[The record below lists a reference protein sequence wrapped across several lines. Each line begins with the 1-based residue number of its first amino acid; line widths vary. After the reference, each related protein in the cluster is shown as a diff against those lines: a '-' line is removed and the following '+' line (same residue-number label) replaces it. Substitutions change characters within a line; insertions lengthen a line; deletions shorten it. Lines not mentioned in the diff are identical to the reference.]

1 MIYVEILGR
10 MGNQMFSYAMAR
22 KLQSKDPKQN
32 IAFDFSNF
40 EFNDD
45 TWINYM
51 EFFKC
56 SNNVCVE
63 KRKLNLVQRSVLH
76 MYYKK
81 RHRVNTWKDV
91 KALEDRYSNILEIF
105 GIYMYTIGYHQFR
118 YKSMFKNKL
127 VMGFYE
133 SPRFFDSI
141 KDIIREDFSVE
152 MNSAYGKEIAEDILK
167 HKAIAVGVRRGDFV
181 SKINKNYCDVCTPK
195 YYEDGIETIR
205 NKLENKE
212 TDLKVFFFTDDIEWT
227 EANIACDLNKEYITA
242 SVSGELK
249 PWEMLHLLSLCK
261 YQVISNS
268 SFFWWGQY
276 LNSSLDKIVV
286 APDKWRNTEEGL
298 YNDIYQENWIC
309 IGTEGL

>member
-22 KLQSKDPKQN
+22 KLQSKDPGQG

-40 EFNDD
+40 EFNDE

-51 EFFKC
+51 EYFKC
-56 SNNVCVE
+56 SNNVHIE
-63 KRKLNLVQRSVLH
+63 KRKLNLIQRSVL
-76 MYYKK
+76 YIYFKK
-81 RHRVNTWKDV
+81 RTRIHTWNDV
-91 KALEDRYSNILEIF
+91 RALEDRYSNILEIF

-141 KDIIREDFSVE
+141 NDIIRDDFSVE
-152 MNSAYGKEIAEDILK
+152 MNSDCAKKIAEDILQ
-167 HKAIAVGVRRGDFV
+167 HTAIAVGVRRGDFV
-181 SKINKNYCDVCTPK
+181 SAENKNYCDVCTPK
-195 YYEDGIETIR
+195 YYEIGVEILKK
-205 NKLENKE
+205 KLESKATN
-212 TDLKVFFFTDDIEWT
+212 LKVFFFTDDIEWT
-227 EANIACDLNKEYITA
+227 ETNISCDLDKTYITS
-242 SVSGELK
+242 SVSGNLK

-276 LNSSLDKIVV
+276 LNDSLDKIVV
-286 APDKWRNTEEGL
+286 APDKWRNNESGL

-309 IGTEGL
+309 IGAEG

>member
-22 KLQSKDPKQN
+22 KLQSKDPGQG

-40 EFNDD
+40 EFNDE

-51 EFFKC
+51 EYFKC
-56 SNNVCVE
+56 SNNVHIE
-63 KRKLNLVQRSVLH
+63 KRKLNLIQRSVL
-76 MYYKK
+76 YIYFKK
-81 RHRVNTWKDV
+81 RKRVQTWNDV

-133 SPRFFDSI
+133 SPRFFDGI
-141 KDIIREDFSVE
+141 NDIIRDDFSVE
-152 MNSAYGKEIAEDILK
+152 MNSDCVKKIAEDILQ
-167 HKAIAVGVRRGDFV
+167 HTAIAVGVRRGDFV
-181 SKINKNYCDVCTPK
+181 SAENKNYCDVCAPK
-195 YYEDGIETIR
+195 YYETGIEILKK
-205 NKLENKE
+205 KLESKTTN
-212 TDLKVFFFTDDIEWT
+212 LKVYFFTDDIEWT
-227 EANIACDLNKEYITA
+227 ETNISCDLDKTYITS
-242 SVSGELK
+242 SVSGNLK

-276 LNSSLDKIVV
+276 LNDSLDKIVV
-286 APDKWRNTEEGL
+286 APDKWRNNESAL

-309 IGTEGL
+309 IGAED

>member
-22 KLQSKDPKQN
+22 KIQSNIPEQN

-40 EFNDD
+40 EFNDE

-51 EFFKC
+51 EYFKC
-56 SNNVCVE
+56 SNNVHIE

-76 MYYKK
+76 IYYKK
-81 RHRVNTWKDV
+81 RKRVSTWNEV
-91 KALEDRYSNILEIF
+91 KALEDRCSNLLEIF
-105 GIYMYTIGYHQFR
+105 GIYMYTLGYHQFR

-133 SPRFFDSI
+133 SPRFFDSV
-141 KDIIREDFSVE
+141 KDIIREEFSVE
-152 MNSAYGKEIAEDILK
+152 MNSEYAKRIEEDILQ
-167 HKAIAVGVRRGDFV
+167 HTAIAVGVRRGDFV
-181 SKINKNYCDVCTPK
+181 SIDNKNYCDVCTPK
-195 YYEDGIETIR
+195 YYEDGIEIIK
-205 NKLENKE
+205 NKLKRESLN
-212 TDLKVFFFTDDIEWT
+212 LKVYFFTDDIEWT
-227 EANIACDLNKEYITA
+227 EENIACDLDRAYITS
-242 SVSGELK
+242 SVSGKLK
-249 PWEMLHLLSLCK
+249 PWEMLQLLSLCK

-276 LNSSLDKIVV
+276 LNDSSDKIIV
-286 APDKWRNTEEGL
+286 APDKWRNYESEL

-309 IGTEGL
+309 LGTEE